1 MKKNKIIVAIIFIA
15 FVLALLFNESILTKA
30 YPVYKVIGK
39 DKIEESVKNFKTKES
54 KHFIVRY
61 QDSDSKYVSL
71 IIDTAEKHYYGVIK
85 DLGYAPKDKSVIIVY
100 SNPDEMNKD
109 FSLAK
114 GENAMGIYLNGVIS
128 IESPA
133 LWIPSGQD
141 VTKVFQ
147 YEGPVVHEFTHL
159 VVDDIAKGN
168 YPTWFTEGIAL
179 LEEYRQD
186 GYEWGKDL
194 SYNGKPYT
202 FDQLENNFDSLDE
215 MLAYKRAFQVTKAI
229 SDKFGMETIREMLR
243 DLGSGMSIES
253 SFYKETG
260 LKLDAFVNNVKG

>member
-1 MKKNKIIVAIIFIA
+1 MRKNKNLVAIVFIV
-15 FVLALLFNESILTKA
+15 FVLAILLNGSILTKA

-39 DKIEESVKNFKTKES
+39 DKIENSIKNFNTKEG
-54 KHFIVRY
+54 KHFIIRY
-61 QDSDSKYVSL
+61 TEPDSKYVDL
-71 IIDTAEKHYYGVIK
+71 IINTAEKHYYDIIK
-85 DLGYAPKDKSVIIVY
+85 DLGYTPKGKSTIIVY
-100 SNPDEMNKD
+100 NNPDEMNKD

-128 IESPA
+128 IESPS
-133 LWIPSGQD
+133 LWISPGQD

-159 VVDDIAKGN
+159 VVDDIANGN
-168 YPTWFTEGIAL
+168 YPIWFTEGIAL

-194 SYNGKPYT
+194 NYNGAPYT
-202 FDQLENNFDSLDE
+202 YEQLKNDFNSLDE

-229 SDKFGMETIREMLR
+229 SDKYGMETIREMLR

-260 LKLDAFVNNVKG
+260 LRLDVFVNNAKG